1 MRYFS
6 LICLL
11 LSSYVET
18 RIEAPLFGPE
28 VPNSINM
35 NAQIAF
41 FANQDPLEVALEF
54 AKSQY
59 PTENG
64 LGIVVKNNYQSFNG
78 VQNIYLR
85 QTFNG
90 VEISNADM
98 NIHIKDNQ
106 IFSYASSF
114 FTGPLPTSYHGL
126 FSGQLVLDNKK
137 EITASEAVFY
147 LSKYIKQSLDKDN
160 LLENIVAS
168 LDGRPNFVVDNIPFA
183 EGNKAELTRKYIIVT
198 KPYYV
203 LVPVWDISLH
213 TKDGNNAFHAQLDVD
228 NGNVLQ
234 INDWVKEAHYN
245 VYPIGVND
253 PHDGDRAVVVNPE
266 DESAS
271 PFGWHDQGSNGKV
284 FSSTAGNNVWAQANW
299 EGDFSYED
307 KYRPDGVK
315 DSDGSL
321 IFNFPVD
328 FSKDP
333 QEYINA
339 SVTNL
344 FYWNNVMHDV
354 FWQFGFD
361 EPSGNFQEDNANR
374 GGEGNDAV
382 IAFAQDG
389 TGYSNA
395 NMMTPPDGARPTMRM
410 YIWDVTNPMRDGDLE
425 PGIIIHEYSHGISN
439 RLTGGPSNV
448 DCLFFGEGGGLGEGW
463 GDFFSIALRMR
474 ETYTREQSFEMG
486 KYSATKGIRPYPY
499 STSFE
504 VNPQTYST
512 IHTSKYYGPHAKGS
526 VWCEILYE
534 VYWEV
539 VNTFGFSSMFTS
551 IREEVKN
558 GNVAGN
564 IAVVYLVVDAMKL
577 QPCRPTFI
585 NARDAIFRSDEINF
599 NGKYKCSLWK
609 GFAKRGL
616 GVNALYKQDG
626 FEIPDEC
633 Q

>member
-1 MRYFS
+1 MKYIS
-6 LICLL
+6 GICLL
-11 LSSYVET
+11 LSSFVDS
-18 RIEAPLFGPE
+18 RIEVPLFGPN
-28 VPNSINM
+28 VPNSVDM
-35 NAQIAF
+35 NTQIAF

-85 QTFNG
+85 QTFNN

-114 FTGPLPTSYHGL
+114 FTGPLPTSSHGL

-137 EITASEAVFY
+137 EITASEAVIY

-160 LLENIVAS
+160 LLENVETS
-168 LDGRPNFVVDNIPFA
+168 LNGQTSVVINNIPFA
-183 EGNKAELTRKYIIVT
+183 EDNKAELTRKYIIVT
-198 KPYYV
+198 KPYYA

-213 TKDGNNAFHAQLDVD
+213 TKDGDNAFHAQLDVSD
-228 NGNVLQ
+228 GNILEIV
-234 INDWVKEAHYN
+234 DWVKEAHYN
-245 VYPIGVND
+245 IYPIGVND
-253 PHDGDRAVVVNPE
+253 PHDGDRAILVNPE
-266 DESAS
+266 DKNAS
-271 PFGWHDQGSNGKV
+271 PLGWHDQGSSGKE
-284 FSSTAGNNVWAQANW
+284 FSSTVGNNVWAQANW
-299 EGDFSYED
+299 PGSSSYET

-315 DSDGSL
+315 ARDGSL
-321 IFNFPVD
+321 IFDFPID

-333 QEYINA
+333 KQYVDA

-361 EPSGNFQEDNANR
+361 EPSGNFQEDNVSR
-374 GGEGNDAV
+374 GGRGNDAV

-389 TGYSNA
+389 TGYNNA
-395 NMMTPPDGARPTMRM
+395 NMMTPPDGQKPRMRM
-410 YIWDVTNPMRDGDLE
+410 YIWSESKPMRDGDLE
-425 PGIIIHEYSHGISN
+425 AGIIIHEYAHGISI

-448 DCLFFGEGGGLGEGW
+448 NCLSYGESGGMGEGW
-463 GDFFSIALRMR
+463 GDFFSLVLRMR
-474 ETYTREQSFEMG
+474 ENYTRDKNFEMG
-486 KYSATKGIRPYPY
+486 KYSATYGIRPYPY
-499 STSFE
+499 STSLKT
-504 VNPQTYST
+504 NPQTYST
-512 IHTSKYYGPHAKGS
+512 IYSSGYSGVHAKGS
-526 VWCEILYE
+526 VWSEILYE

-539 VNTFGFSSMFTS
+539 VEKFGFSPKFTG
-551 IREEVKN
+551 IRREVESGK
-558 GNVAGN
+558 VAGN
-564 IAVVYLVVDAMKL
+564 IALLYIVVDAMKL

-585 NARDAIFRSDEINF
+585 DARNAILKSDEINF

-616 GVNALYKQDG
+616 GVNAVNPKNG
-626 FEIPDEC
+626 FEIPTEC
-633 Q
+633 K